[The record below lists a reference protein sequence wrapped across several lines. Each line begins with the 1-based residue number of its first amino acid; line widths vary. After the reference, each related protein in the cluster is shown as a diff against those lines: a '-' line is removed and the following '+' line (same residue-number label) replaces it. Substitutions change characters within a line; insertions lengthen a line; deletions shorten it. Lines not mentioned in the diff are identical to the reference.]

1 VQSKD
6 RQTGRPW
13 RIAGLMSG
21 TSLDG
26 IDAVVIDIAARGQR
40 AAVKVVAFETIPWP
54 LSVRQDLLRLCTPRG
69 GTTADICHFNF
80 LIGRLFAEALIRT
93 CRKHRIAL
101 GSIDLVGSH
110 GQTIWHQP
118 NGRSFG
124 RAPIAS
130 TLQIGEPAII
140 AQLTGITTIADFRT
154 ADIAAGGQGA
164 PLVPFSDFVLFRHP
178 SKSRAIQNI
187 GGIGNVTY
195 LPAQCTINDIL
206 AFDTGPGNMVIDG
219 LVSLLTKG
227 KRAYDPDGR
236 FAAKGRVNDKLL
248 AQMLKHPFFRK
259 RPPKSTGREEF
270 GILYCQEIL
279 KQARC
284 SKLRDED
291 LLATATGFT
300 ARTIADAYRRFLP
313 RLPDEI
319 YLAGGG
325 AHNATL
331 VRMFADLVPG
341 FPIRNTDILGIPID
355 AREAVAFAILARA
368 TALGRPNNVPSATG
382 AKRPVILGKL
392 VQAP

>member
-1 VQSKD
+1 MQSKE
-6 RQTGRPW
+6 RQTGRPR

-26 IDAVVIDIAARGQR
+26 IDAAIIDIAARGQR
-40 AAVKVVAFETIPWP
+40 ATVKVVAFETIPWP
-54 LSVRQDLLRLCTPRG
+54 LSVRQDLLRLCTPG
-69 GTTADICHFNF
+69 AATTADICHFNF
-80 LIGRLFAEALIRT
+80 LVGHLFADALIRT

-110 GQTIWHQP
+110 GQTVWHQP
-118 NGRSFG
+118 NGRRFG
-124 RAPIAS
+124 RTIIPS
-130 TLQIGEPAII
+130 TLQIGEPAVI
-140 AQLTGITTIADFRT
+140 AQLTGIPTVADFRT

-227 KRAYDPDGR
+227 KHAFDPDGR
-236 FAAKGRVNDKLL
+236 FAAKGTVNRELL
-248 AQMLKHPFFRK
+248 AQMVRHPFFRK

-270 GILYCQEIL
+270 GIFYCHEIL
-279 KQARC
+279 KQARR
-284 SKLRDED
+284 SRLRDED

-300 ARTIADAYRRFLP
+300 VWTIADAYRRFLP
-313 RLPDEI
+313 KLPDEI

-325 AHNATL
+325 THNRTL
-331 VRMFADLVPG
+331 VRMFADLLPEI
-341 FPIRNTDILGIPID
+341 PIRNTDILGIPID
-355 AREAVAFAILARA
+355 AREAIAFAILARA